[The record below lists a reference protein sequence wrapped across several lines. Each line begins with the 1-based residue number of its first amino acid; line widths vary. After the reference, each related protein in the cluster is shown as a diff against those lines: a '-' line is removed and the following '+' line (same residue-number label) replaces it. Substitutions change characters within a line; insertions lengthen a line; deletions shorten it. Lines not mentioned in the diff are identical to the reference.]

1 MSDNLDELREALRR
15 RRAKASCGSQTD
27 SDKPDACDLNLKPNL
42 KLGRLELA
50 DDSAE
55 TYTDKDASL
64 SSKDNTII
72 IDYDRAPLIIT
83 DHLYR
88 DYVKYQFPA
97 MCCVFLIFLFF
108 AVIVVGP
115 PELGVLRM
123 FILVPLPLI
132 EAARREGE
140 AYFVMT
146 NSTVAYYKKGE
157 IVKFFELQKIGAMAV
172 SFDCRWSWRQQIP
185 LALKIV
191 IAVWVLLALKL
202 GGDDESVSVNIR
214 NIVCIFTMVLTLLY
228 GSKIFMHLH
237 NGSLGFFGIHDQ
249 LVLYKE
255 NASVDIMNIL
265 MANKDEYVQLRE
277 YFLAVLNVDID
288 ELRRTMS
295 VFDEKIEF
303 KKFKF

>member
-1 MSDNLDELREALRR
+1 M
-15 RRAKASCGSQTD
+15 
-27 SDKPDACDLNLKPNL
+27 
-42 KLGRLELA
+42 
-50 DDSAE
+50 
-55 TYTDKDASL
+55 
-64 SSKDNTII
+64 
-72 IDYDRAPLIIT
+72 
-83 DHLYR
+83 
-88 DYVKYQFPA
+88 
-97 MCCVFLIFLFF
+97 
-108 AVIVVGP
+108 
-115 PELGVLRM
+115 
-123 FILVPLPLI
+123 
-132 EAARREGE
+132 
-140 AYFVMT
+140 
-146 NSTVAYYKKGE
+146 
-157 IVKFFELQKIGAMAV
+157 KFFELQKIGAMAI
-172 SFDCRWSWRQQIP
+172 SFDCRWSWRQQMP

-191 IAVWVLLALKL
+191 IAVWVLLALKF

-255 NASVDIMNIL
+255 NANVDIMNIL

>member
-1 MSDNLDELREALRR
+1 MSDNLDELREALRGSH
-15 RRAKASCGSQTD
+15 AKAPRRSQTD
-27 SDKPDACDLNLKPNL
+27 SDKPDACDLNLKL
-42 KLGRLELA
+42 DGSEFA

-55 TYTDKDASL
+55 TYTDKNASL
-64 SSKDNTII
+64 SSEDQTII

-146 NSTVAYYKKGE
+146 NSAVAYYKKDE

-172 SFDCRWSWRQQIP
+172 SFDFRWS
-185 LALKIV
+185 
-191 IAVWVLLALKL
+191 
-202 GGDDESVSVNIR
+202 
-214 NIVCIFTMVLTLLY
+214 
-228 GSKIFMHLH
+228 
-237 NGSLGFFGIHDQ
+237 
-249 LVLYKE
+249 
-255 NASVDIMNIL
+255 
-265 MANKDEYVQLRE
+265 
-277 YFLAVLNVDID
+277 
-288 ELRRTMS
+288 
-295 VFDEKIEF
+295 
-303 KKFKF
+303 